1 MSNEIRLKTL
11 EEKDLSLI
19 KDIYNYYI
27 ANSTATF
34 HTGSVS
40 EDDLNGILPIGDKR
54 FQSFL
59 IEYNSELAGY
69 CYLGRYKPRAAYD
82 RTAEVTIYLKPEYF
96 GKGIG
101 REVLQLLEQKAL
113 EVGIV
118 VLMGIITAENEASV
132 KLFERM
138 GYEKCGHFKQVGEK
152 FGRILDVVAY
162 QKLLDQ

>member
-1 MSNEIRLKTL
+1 MSKAIRLELL
-11 EEKDLSLI
+11 EEKDLGLI

-34 HTGSVS
+34 HTGSVT
-40 EDDLNGILPIGDKR
+40 ENDLKGILPIGDNR
-54 FQSFL
+54 FRSFL
-59 IEYNSELAGY
+59 IFFNNEVAGY

-82 RTAEVTIYLKPEYF
+82 RTAEITIYLKPEFF

-101 REVLQLLEQKAL
+101 KEVMLQMEQKAL

-132 KLFERM
+132 KLFERL

-162 QKLLDQ
+162 QKLLDE

>member
-1 MSNEIRLKTL
+1 MSNAIRLEIL
-11 EEKDLSLI
+11 EEKDLSQI
-19 KDIYNYYI
+19 KNIYNYYI

-34 HTGSVS
+34 HTGSVT
-40 EDDLNGILPIGDKR
+40 EDELNGILPIGDSR
-54 FQSFL
+54 FRSFL
-59 IEYNSELAGY
+59 IYFDNEVAGY
-69 CYLGRYKPRAAYD
+69 CYLRRYKPRDAYD
-82 RTAEVTIYLKPEYF
+82 RTAEVTIYLKPEFF

-101 REVLQLLEQKAL
+101 KEVLLQMEQKAL

-132 KLFERM
+132 KLFERL

-162 QKLLDQ
+162 QKLLDK

>member
-1 MSNEIRLKTL
+1 MNKAVRLEIL

-34 HTGSVS
+34 HTGSVN
-40 EDDLNGILPIGDKR
+40 ETDLKGILPIGDSR
-54 FQSFL
+54 FRSFL
-59 IEYNSELAGY
+59 IYFDNEVAGY

-101 REVLQLLEQKAL
+101 REVLLQMEQKAL

-162 QKLLDQ
+162 QKLLA

>member
-1 MSNEIRLKTL
+1 MREAIRLEIL

-34 HTGSVS
+34 HTGSVI
-40 EDDLNGILPIGDKR
+40 EADLKEVLPLGDKR
-54 FQSFL
+54 FRSFL
-59 IEYNSELAGY
+59 IYYNNEVAGY
-69 CYLGRYKPRAAYD
+69 CYLGRYKNRAAYD
-82 RTAEVTIYLKPEYF
+82 RSAEITIYLKPEYF

-101 REVLQLLEQKAL
+101 REVLLQMEQKAL

-118 VLMGIITAENEASV
+118 VLLGIITAENETSI
-132 KLFERM
+132 KLFERL
-138 GYEKCGHFKQVGEK
+138 GYEKCGHFKQVGQK

-162 QKLLDQ
+162 QKLLDL

>member
-1 MSNEIRLKTL
+1 MRKAIRLEIL

-34 HTGSVS
+34 HTGSVG
-40 EDDLNGILPIGDKR
+40 EDDLKDILPIGDSR
-54 FQSFL
+54 FRSFV
-59 IEYNSELAGY
+59 IYFKNEVAGY

-82 RTAEVTIYLKPEYF
+82 RTAEITIYLKPEFF

-101 REVLQLLEQKAL
+101 KEVMLQMEQKAL

-118 VLMGIITAENEASV
+118 VLMGIITAENESSV
-132 KLFERM
+132 KLFERL